1 MLAPATAA
9 IRNSKNK
16 RQKTGREQVAF
27 LSIVA
32 NVVDVVDQAPTNQTF
47 LMEKIDN
54 AVKNSRKQ
62 SEELKPYWEP
72 STYQAHFLTVF

>member
-9 IRNSKNK
+9 IRNSKKN

-32 NVVDVVDQAPTNQTF
+32 NVVDVVDQAPT
-47 LMEKIDN
+47 
-54 AVKNSRKQ
+54 AVIR
-62 SEELKPYWEP
+62 
-72 STYQAHFLTVF
+72 

>member
-16 RQKTGREQVAF
+16 RQKSGREQVAF

-32 NVVDVVDQAPTNQTF
+32 NVVDVVDQAPT
-47 LMEKIDN
+47 
-54 AVKNSRKQ
+54 AVIR
-62 SEELKPYWEP
+62 
-72 STYQAHFLTVF
+72 

>member
-32 NVVDVVDQAPTNQTF
+32 NVVDVVDQAPTNQTL
-47 LMEKIDN
+47 LMEEIDN

-62 SEELKPYWEP
+62 SGELKPYWEP
-72 STYQAHFLTVF
+72 STYQAHFLTVL